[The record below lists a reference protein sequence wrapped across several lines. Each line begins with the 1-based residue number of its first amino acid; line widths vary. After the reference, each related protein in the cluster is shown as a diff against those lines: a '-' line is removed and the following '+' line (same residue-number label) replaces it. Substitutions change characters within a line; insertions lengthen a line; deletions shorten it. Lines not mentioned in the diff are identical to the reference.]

1 MAKDYYSTLGVAK
14 TATAAEIK
22 KAYRKLAV
30 KYHPDKNPGDA
41 KAEERFKEISEAY
54 AVLSDSDK
62 RQQYDQF
69 GDAAFH
75 QRFSQEDIFRNANV
89 NDIFREFGFSG
100 DDLFSNLF
108 GGGGRSQFFGGGQ
121 RRGPVKGQDYV
132 MQLRIPFRQAIQGG
146 ERRIDYKSDHGA
158 EQLQVRIPAGVET
171 GQRLRVS
178 GKGGKSPAGGPAGDL
193 FLELQVDPDPLYT
206 REGKDLHVR
215 VGVPFSG
222 ICLGTSVDVPTLDG
236 TKRVKVKAGT
246 AAGNKI
252 RLKGYGVPADGHTT
266 AGDLFAV
273 LEVAVPKELT
283 EEQRKLLQ
291 CLQEKGL

>member
-1 MAKDYYSTLGVAK
+1 MGKDYYSTLGVAK

-22 KAYRKLAV
+22 KAYRKLAL

-54 AVLSDSDK
+54 AVLSDQEK

-108 GGGGRSQFFGGGQ
+108 GGGGRSQFFGGGH

-132 MQLRIPFRQAIQGG
+132 MQLRIPFRQAVQGG
-146 ERRIDYKSDHGA
+146 ERRIDYKSDHGD

-178 GKGGKSPAGGPAGDL
+178 GKGGKSPSGGPAGDL
-193 FLELQVDPDPLYT
+193 FLELQVDPDPIYT
-206 REGKDLHVR
+206 REGKDLHVK
-215 VGVPFSG
+215 VTVPFSG
-222 ICLGTSVDVPTLDG
+222 ICLGTSVDVPTLEG

-252 RLKGYGVPADGHTT
+252 RLKGFGIPADSRGT
-266 AGDLFAV
+266 AGDLLAT
-273 LEVAVPKELT
+273 LEVAVPKVLT
-283 EEQRKLLQ
+283 DEQRKLLQ
-291 CLQEKGL
+291 RLMDEGL

>member
-1 MAKDYYSTLGVAK
+1 MGKDYYSALGVAK

-22 KAYRKLAV
+22 KAYRKLAL
-30 KYHPDKNPGDA
+30 KFHPDKNPGDS

-54 AVLSDSDK
+54 AVLSDQEK

-108 GGGGRSQFFGGGQ
+108 GGGRGQFYGGRGH
-121 RRGPVKGQDYV
+121 RGPSKGQDYV
-132 MQLRIPFRQAIQGG
+132 MQLRIPFRQAVMGG
-146 ERRIDYKSDHGA
+146 ERRVDYKTDQGT

-171 GQRLRVS
+171 GQRLRVA
-178 GKGGKSPAGGPAGDL
+178 GKGGPGASGGPAGDL
-193 FLELQVDPDPLYT
+193 FLEMQVDADPVFS
-206 REGKDLHVR
+206 REGNDLSVK
-215 VGVPFSG
+215 VQVPFSG
-222 ICLGTSVDVPTLDG
+222 ICLGTSVDVPTLEG

-246 AAGNKI
+246 QTGNKI
-252 RLKGYGVPADGHTT
+252 RLKGFGVPGHGRSA
-266 AGDLFAV
+266 AGDLFAL
-273 LEVAVPKELT
+273 LEVAVPKELS
-283 EEQRKLLQ
+283 EKQRKLL
-291 CLQEKGL
+291 EKLADEGL